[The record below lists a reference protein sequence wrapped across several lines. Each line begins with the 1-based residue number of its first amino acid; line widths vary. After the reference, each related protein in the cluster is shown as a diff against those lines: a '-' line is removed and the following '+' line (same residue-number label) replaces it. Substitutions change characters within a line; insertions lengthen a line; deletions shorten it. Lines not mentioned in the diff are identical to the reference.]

1 MRYQDSD
8 SKQRYETSQA
18 YVTAMSNV
26 GLQLNSQSILV
37 QTEIQKPLLIYQ
49 QIYNFILKQIVQV

>member
-1 MRYQDSD
+1 MYTNSRLQPMRYYDSN

-37 QTEIQKPLLIYQ
+37 QTEIQKPLFNISADL
-49 QIYNFILKQIVQV
+49 